1 LGQPDKL
8 GYFGQYGGRFV
19 PETVMAALLELER
32 EYLHAREDKKFR
44 DRLQNLMQNYSGRP
58 TPLYFAEGTSHRLQG
73 ARIYLKREDLNHT
86 GAHKINNCLGQGLLA
101 KQMNKKRVIAET
113 GAGQHGVAVATVACL
128 FGLTCTVYM
137 GRTDMK
143 RQKPNVDRMRLLGTE
158 VVPVDSG
165 SKTLKDATNEAIRD
179 WVTNV
184 ADTHYIIGSTVGPHP
199 YPLIVRDFQSVIG
212 KETRT
217 QIKKATGRLPDY
229 IIACVGGGSNAL
241 GMFHAFRN
249 DTNVR
254 LIGVESA
261 GDGIATGR
269 HAATLSKGQPGVLHG
284 SFSYLLQTSNGQV
297 QTTHSISAGLDYPGV
312 GPEHSFL
319 KDSGRVQYVS
329 VRDRD
334 ALIAFRELT
343 RTEGII
349 PALESSFALAYA
361 SKLASRLTKEK
372 IVVVNLSG
380 RGDKDLAND
389 AVMQSL
395 RHESNRPRKKG

>member
-1 LGQPDKL
+1 LGQPNKL

-19 PETVMAALLELER
+19 PETVMAALLELEQ
-32 EYLHAREDKKFR
+32 EYFRARHDKRFR
-44 DRLQNLMQNYSGRP
+44 DNLQSLMRNYSGRP
-58 TPLYFAEGTSHRLQG
+58 TPLYFAEGTSRRLRG

-113 GAGQHGVAVATVACL
+113 GAGQHGVAVATIACL
-128 FGLTCTVYM
+128 FDLTCTVYM

-143 RQKPNVDRMRLLGTE
+143 RQKPNVDRMMLLGAE
-158 VVPVDSG
+158 VIPVDSG

-212 KETRT
+212 KETRK
-217 QIKKATGRLPDY
+217 QIKRVTGRLPDFVV
-229 IIACVGGGSNAL
+229 ACVGGGSNAM

-269 HAATLSKGQPGVLHG
+269 HAATLAKGQPGVIHG
-284 SFSYLLQTSNGQV
+284 SFSYLLQTSSGQV
-297 QTTHSISAGLDYPGV
+297 QPTHSISAGLDYPGV

-319 KDSGRVQYVS
+319 KDSGRVQYVH
-329 VRDRD
+329 VKDRD

-343 RTEGII
+343 RAEGII

-361 SKLASRLTKEK
+361 GKLASRLTKEK
-372 IVVVNLSG
+372 IIVVNLSG

-389 AVMQSL
+389 AVLQFL
-395 RHESNRPRKKG
+395 HQGPKRRTKKE

>member
-1 LGQPDKL
+1 
-8 GYFGQYGGRFV
+8 
-19 PETVMAALLELER
+19 MAALLELER
-32 EYLHAREDKKFR
+32 EYLRARNDKRFR
-44 DRLQNLMQNYSGRP
+44 DNLQSLMQNYSGRP
-58 TPLYFAEGTSHRLQG
+58 TPLYFAEGTSRRLRG
-73 ARIYLKREDLNHT
+73 AHIYLKREDLNHT

-143 RQKPNVDRMRLLGTE
+143 RQKPNVDRMRLLGAE

-212 KETRT
+212 KETRN
-217 QIKKATGRLPDY
+217 QIKKVTRRLPDF
-229 IIACVGGGSNAL
+229 IVACVGGGSNAL

-269 HAATLSKGQPGVLHG
+269 HAATLAKGQPGVLHG
-284 SFSYLLQTSNGQV
+284 SLSYLLQTASGQV

-319 KDSGRVQYVS
+319 KDSGRVQYVN
-329 VRDRD
+329 VKDRD
-334 ALIAFRELT
+334 AVIAFRELT

-361 SKLASRLTKEK
+361 GKLASRLTKEK
-372 IVVVNLSG
+372 IIIVNLSG

-395 RHESNRPRKKG
+395 RDESNRRTKKE